1 MSNLRTLAEIAP
13 LQVWQGVRARR
24 VQGDQLTL
32 AIVEL
37 DPDAEV
43 PEHSHRAEQNGM
55 VITGQMTFRIADE
68 ERRLGPGGT
77 WRILGGVLH
86 SATAGPSGAV
96 VIDTFSPIRADW
108 DALQQLSPTAP
119 RWPEPADGA

>member
-1 MSNLRTLAEIAP
+1 MGNLMTLAEIAP
-13 LQVWQGVRARR
+13 IQVWQGVRARR

-43 PEHSHRAEQNGM
+43 PEHTHPAEQNGM
-55 VITGQMTFRIADE
+55 VITGEMTFRIADE
-68 ERRLGPGGT
+68 ERKLGPGGT
-77 WRILGGVLH
+77 WRILGGVPH
-86 SATAGPSGAV
+86 SATAGPRGAV

-108 DALQQLSPTAP
+108 DALPSLDPTAP
-119 RWPEPADGA
+119 RWPAVDGA